1 MRDRVGR
8 WLVKFTLFYV
18 LLIYTIQRGLGVWT
32 LGCQNLPSFR
42 IDLTEETQAVGNEE
56 MTDTCTGK
64 LGSGGPC
71 PLTEM
76 HQQPGNSVCLL
87 YRAE

>member
-1 MRDRVGR
+1 M
-8 WLVKFTLFYV
+8 F
-18 LLIYTIQRGLGVWT
+18 GLG
-32 LGCQNLPSFR
+32 CRELPSFR
-42 IDLTEETQAVGNEE
+42 IDLIEKTRAVGNEE

-64 LGSGGPC
+64 PGSGGPC
-71 PLTEM
+71 PRMEI